1 MVVAP
6 SRTAASTTSSRN
18 TGSVRVASW
27 AENSTSSV
35 KDFARRTLSR
45 TASTTCRSLIRSIS
59 RMWISLVT
67 TKPRHHLTE
76 SLPDFLDP
84 LLAAGGAQGLELRIA
99 RAGLEDPLLRELTG
113 ADLRQDP
120 AHLLLRALVHHPGSA
135 RVVAVL
141 GGVGHAV

>member
-1 MVVAP
+1 MPGACSP
-6 SRTAASTTSSRN
+6 SRSVVSKNRTTS
-18 TGSVRVASW
+18 GSGIGR
-27 AENSTSSV
+27 SS
-35 KDFARRTLSR
+35 FRG
-45 TASTTCRSLIRSIS
+45 
-59 RMWISLVT
+59 VT

-84 LLAAGGAQGLELRIA
+84 LHAAGGAQGLELRIA

-135 RVVAVL
+135 RVVAV
-141 GGVGHAV
+141 